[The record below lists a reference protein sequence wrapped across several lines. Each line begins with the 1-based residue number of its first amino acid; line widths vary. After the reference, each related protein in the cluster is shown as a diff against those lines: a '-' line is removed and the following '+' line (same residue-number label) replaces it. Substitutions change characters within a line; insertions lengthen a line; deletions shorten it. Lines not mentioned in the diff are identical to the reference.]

1 MNHMDRKHATW
12 TYDGRTSHPLYS
24 TWRGMIERCRNS
36 HMRDW
41 GKYGGKG
48 VKVCDRWRDPV
59 YGFFNFVSD
68 MGERPRNCTLDRID
82 CDGDYSPE
90 NCRWATH
97 YQQQNNRK
105 VKPNTGVVGVS
116 QQKSGYYLAE
126 VCFGSS
132 RKRKRKVFK
141 SFNEAVAWRKN
152 MEKSYTSKKD

>member
-1 MNHMDRKHATW
+1 MNRKHATW

-24 TWRGMIERCRNS
+24 TWRGMIGRCRNS

-41 GKYGGKG
+41 DKYGGKG

-68 MGERPRNCTLDRID
+68 MGERPINCTLDRID

-105 VKPNTGVVGVS
+105 VKSNTGVVGVS
-116 QQKSGYYLAE
+116 RQKSGYYLAE

-132 RKRKRKVFK
+132 RKRKRKLFK